1 MQGSDFFDLSILP
14 YFVPLQEVCLTDK
27 DEPKEELSLRCMEVM
42 D

>member
-14 YFVPLQEVCLTDK
+14 YFVPLQEDCPTDK
-27 DEPKEELSLRCMEVM
+27 DAPKEELSLRCMEVM

>member
-14 YFVPLQEVCLTDK
+14 YFVPLQEVCPTDK
-27 DEPKEELSLRCMEVM
+27 DEPKEVLSLRYMEAT